1 MMSVNIRITPSTVS
15 PGGMVTFRADPVDV
29 EDADDLTYTWSIRP
43 DEGDLPKGREV
54 SWTAPE
60 AQGVRTVQVAV
71 ARKGERG
78 AKETGSAEFEVVQRV
93 SLSQAEPL
101 SVSLRPPDV
110 EDTTDQALWEVI
122 RLGSEQLKY
131 ERYEAFMNAM
141 FCRDNTEVTP
151 LQQAFS
157 DAGLVFSGA
166 ASPFADMYSYKLLK
180 VATEAFL
187 MANCAVPLEKVRF
200 EDVDTE
206 SLGLGRGNT
215 VEALWRRY
223 LEFVAVDGDGDASL
237 ATLPYLALVRKRLPD
252 VDVRPSRSF
261 GKMTVPAWELCYRI
275 LEQKF
280 RSPCLI
286 ELLWSYW
293 MEEGGLVQTLN
304 AVSLRFQNR
313 RGRGDHDPL
322 SHVAID
328 PLRPLNNLLWGYV
341 QDEQHRLSLVRRAH
355 EYDHEYGLSLYGRAV
370 PRLQTADSRSRFL
383 EAFHNLLTRASAFYR
398 DDDDTT
404 TIADAFPVLNA
415 LREVHLLLSEGAHN
429 QYGDLPWT
437 ARHEMLIQQWILARG
452 EFDAFLPARVMVV
465 YPEPWMDR
473 VDTMKK
479 LQGWTDVSIRHFRDL
494 AIYGEQILL
503 SARFGNWSNVNNRA
517 QAANW
522 ARFWRVAIQWY
533 IHSYRAVTGVDL
545 ASEVAD
551 TRPASERN
559 LPPSIHLK
567 RREQDQRREIEGGAS
582 EALPA
587 GPGTPPASPQIAE
600 RSAT

>member
-322 SHVAID
+322 AHVAID

-437 ARHEMLIQQWILARG
+437 ARHEMLIQQWILARQ
-452 EFDAFLPARVMVV
+452 EFNEFLPARVMVV

-503 SARFGNWSNVNNRA
+503 SARFGNWNDVNNRA

-533 IHSYRAVTGVDL
+533 IHSYRAVTGIDL

-551 TRPASERN
+551 TRPASDRN
-559 LPPSIHLK
+559 LPPSIHLQ
-567 RREQDQRREIEGGAS
+567 RREQEQRREIERPR
-582 EALPA
+582 EALQV
-587 GPGTPPASPQIAE
+587 GPGTPAASPQIAE